1 METASHLPPHGRGAP
16 APTHSFT
23 VYLGGLL
30 DLLSDALYTREAVFI
45 RELIQNGVDAIAAR
59 QLIEPNWKGKVQ
71 IRFFKGDDARWR
83 LSVEDD
89 GIGLSAE
96 EVHQFLSTIGASMK
110 RGELQQHRNDGFIGQ
125 FGVGF
130 LSCFLVADEVT
141 LVTRRAGVPESKAL
155 QWDGCKEGTYTLVE
169 LPGERAAGCCV
180 YLTLKENTRE
190 TYDGKRLLAF
200 AKQFAGF
207 LDVPI
212 EFSSLETG
220 TVRVNSQPFP
230 WLKKPVNRGHQQTE
244 WLNFA
249 QNLLRTRFLA
259 AFPIECE
266 QAGVRGIAYVLRET
280 VGALDLAH
288 HMVFLK
294 GMFLSRE
301 VEAVAPSEMP
311 FLRCIVNSTRLKP
324 NAARE
329 GLQDAESSL
338 RAVRA
343 SVGRALVAYLA
354 ELEEE
359 DPRLLGEILY
369 VHNRS
374 FVELAANDTEIL
386 NLVAPHIQFETSRGT
401 KSLEELCDSN
411 DTAFFIESYED
422 FKRVELFASSH
433 NITVI
438 NAGYSGTGRLIRRLA
453 QEWPR
458 GSFKATN
465 SRDLRTSITRE
476 VEFSTALSA
485 LLKRAMKALRTVR
498 ASVLLTADPRGRTAA
513 TLELP
518 LEESLLRGGTGV
530 IPDFLREFE
539 NDENSQ
545 RGEPVLHLNTSH
557 PLVQMLCDPALPEH
571 RVHAVICALYH
582 HALVTA
588 REMPSSLE
596 DDLYFQALETLLLGE
611 PGSCL

>member
-1 METASHLPPHGRGAP
+1 V
-16 APTHSFT
+16 PTHSFT

-30 DLLSDALYTREAVFI
+30 ALLSDALYTSEAVFI

-59 QLIEPNWKGKVQ
+59 QIIEPNWKGKVDIQ
-71 IRFFKGDDARWR
+71 FFKGDDARWR

-96 EVHQFLSTIGASMK
+96 EVHKFLSTIGASMK
-110 RGELQQHRNDGFIGQ
+110 RGELEQHRNDGFIGQ

-130 LSCFLVADEVT
+130 LSCFMVADEVT
-141 LVTRRAGVPESKAL
+141 LVTRRAGVPEAKAL
-155 QWDGCKEGTYTLVE
+155 KWEGCKEGTYTLVE
-169 LPGERAAGCCV
+169 LPGERAAGSSV
-180 YLTLKENTRE
+180 YLTLKEDTRE
-190 TYDGKRLLAF
+190 TYDGKRLLAL

-220 TVRVNSQPFP
+220 TVRVNPRPFP
-230 WLKKPVNRGHQQTE
+230 WLKKSGNRGHQQKE
-244 WLNFA
+244 WLAFA
-249 QNLLRTRFLA
+249 QTLLRTHFLA

-266 QAGVRGIAYVLRET
+266 QGGVRGIAYVLRET

-294 GMFLSRE
+294 GMYLSRE
-301 VEAVAPSEMP
+301 VEAVAPREMP
-311 FLRCIVNSTRLKP
+311 FLRCIVNSTSLKP

-343 SVGRALVAYLA
+343 SVGRALIAYLSQ
-354 ELEEE
+354 LDEE

-374 FVELAANDTEIL
+374 FVELAANDTQIL
-386 NLVAPHIQFETSRGT
+386 NMVAPHLQFETSLGT
-401 KSLEELCDSN
+401 KSLEELCDST

-438 NAGYSGTGRLIRRLA
+438 NAGYSGMGRLIRRLA

-458 GSFKATN
+458 GSFRATN

-476 VEFSTALSA
+476 VEFSAALSA
-485 LLKRAMKALRTVR
+485 LLKRAMKALRSVR

-518 LEESLLRGGTGV
+518 VGQSLLRGGTGV
-530 IPDFLREFE
+530 IPDFLKEFE
-539 NDENSQ
+539 NDENSEQ
-545 RGEPVLHLNTSH
+545 GEAVLHLNTSH
-557 PLVQMLCDPALPEH
+557 PLVQTLCDPALPEH
-571 RVHAVICALYH
+571 RVLAVIGALYH
-582 HALVTA
+582 HALITA
-588 REMPSSLE
+588 REIPSSLE
-596 DDLYFQALETLLLGE
+596 DDLYYQALETLLLGE
-611 PGSCL
+611 PDSCL